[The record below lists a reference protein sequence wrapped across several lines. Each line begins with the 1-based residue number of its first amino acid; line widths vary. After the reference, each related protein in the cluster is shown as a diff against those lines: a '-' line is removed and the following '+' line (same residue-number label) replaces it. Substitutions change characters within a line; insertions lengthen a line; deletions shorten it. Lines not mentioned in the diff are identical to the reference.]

1 MNGNTTHD
9 DKEEEEKELH
19 FTQTE
24 FELHQREAIQVEI
37 SLYNWII
44 SVLNLR
50 PGLETDTRSVRYM
63 WL

>member
-9 DKEEEEKELH
+9 GKEEEEKELH
-19 FTQTE
+19 FTLTE
-24 FELHQREAIQVEI
+24 FELHQKEAIQVET

-50 PGLETDTRSVRYM
+50 RGLETGIQSVRHM

>member
-1 MNGNTTHD
+1 MNGITTHD

-24 FELHQREAIQVEI
+24 SELHQREDIQVGT

-44 SVLNLR
+44 GVLNLR
-50 PGLETDTRSVRYM
+50 PGLETDIQSVRYM